1 MKLSKLYRSLKFKQY
16 DSLKNALIVIKTVE
30 KMQLICL
37 KESFLKLMINSVY
50 RNAMKNLRKIIN
62 VRLVNNAK
70 DYKKYVS
77 KPNFISQQKINK
89 NFVAIHGIKPV
100 LILDKLIYVG
110 FSVLG
115 LRKYFMYY
123 FYYNYVRR
131 KYNAKILFTET
142 DSQFIKLK
150 QIMVMK
156 IFIKTSFC
164 LI

>member
-1 MKLSKLYRSLKFKQY
+1 
-16 DSLKNALIVIKTVE
+16 
-30 KMQLICL
+30 
-37 KESFLKLMINSVY
+37 MINSVY

-77 KPNFISQQKINK
+77 KPNFISQKKINK
-89 NFVAIHGIKPV
+89 NFVAIHEIKLV
-100 LILDKLIYVG
+100 LTLDKLIYVG

-115 LRKYFMYY
+115 LRKYSMYY
-123 FYYNYVRR
+123 FYYNYVKR
-131 KYNAKILFTET
+131 KYNAKIIFADI

-156 IFIKTSFC
+156 VNISDEFFRLKSKNIDRKESKTGKGVYKDVVKNKAWRIYWRFV
-164 LI
+164 